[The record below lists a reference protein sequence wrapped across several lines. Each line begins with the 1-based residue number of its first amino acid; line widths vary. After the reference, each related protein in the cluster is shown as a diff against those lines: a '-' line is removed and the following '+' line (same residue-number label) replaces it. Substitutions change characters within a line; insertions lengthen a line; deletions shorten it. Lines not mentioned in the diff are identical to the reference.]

1 MQNQTE
7 YIHTKTIEMP
17 GMIARIYSP
26 VLTDEER
33 KRRMKR
39 IHDAAAELLK
49 SQERKNNE
57 A

>member
-7 YIHTKTIEMP
+7 YIHTKTIEFP

-33 KRRMKR
+33 NRRMKR

-49 SQERKNNE
+49 SQERTKKQ
-57 A
+57 